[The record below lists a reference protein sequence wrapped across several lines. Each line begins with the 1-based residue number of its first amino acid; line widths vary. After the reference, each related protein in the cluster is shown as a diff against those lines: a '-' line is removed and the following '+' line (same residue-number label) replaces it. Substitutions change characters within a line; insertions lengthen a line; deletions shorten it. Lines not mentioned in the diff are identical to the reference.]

1 MFLEDKNFN
10 LGPNTPGCTATVLF
24 LSLKVFH
31 HVVLH
36 NHTKALV
43 RKMAVFCTLQILAA
57 MSTPSAPSLSQL
69 SHCPHVQVPINTVQ
83 DRKGKASHSGSCTF
97 PFHLLGNITLAGKKP
112 TTKQNIRE
120 LTNTKHPNSFACV
133 SIGELKLTAC
143 IDSSGICTGKHSF
156 KNSKF

>member
-1 MFLEDKNFN
+1 MFLEDKNFS

-31 HVVLH
+31 YVVLH

-69 SHCPHVQVPINTVQ
+69 SHCPQVQVSINTVQ
-83 DRKGKASHSGSCTF
+83 DHKGKASHSGSCMF
-97 PFHLLGNITLAGKKP
+97 PFHLLGNITLAGKK
-112 TTKQNIRE
+112 THNK
-120 LTNTKHPNSFACV
+120 TKHKRTN
-133 SIGELKLTAC
+133 
-143 IDSSGICTGKHSF
+143 KH
-156 KNSKF
+156 KTPKQLCLC